1 MKKPAL
7 LALAPVPVAVAIA
20 GCGGSG
26 SSAPSYGGA
35 KGKPSSA
42 RVTGERAVA
51 RTPPQMLALTS
62 FSAILALTSKRDGQA
77 HRLRTENGD

>member
-1 MKKPAL
+1 LGGRGVFSIGYHYYNVSLITGGGHLSKEIAMKKPAL

-35 KGKPSSA
+35 KGQ
-42 RVTGERAVA
+42 T
-51 RTPPQMLALTS
+51 L
-62 FSAILALTSKRDGQA
+62 
-77 HRLRTENGD
+77 